1 MASLHLIYLKSTDYY
16 FLIKLAFFIRICL
29 LDLGLYGGLN
39 ERATCNKS
47 ISCLINELVKYF
59 ALSNLRP
66 RLERGVLLNFLHH
79 STYFSRFFSYCQGG
93 QNERT
98 IEFPKLVLYFE
109 PPGFL
114 MDIILPIISKYSN

>member
-66 RLERGVLLNFLHH
+66 RLEREVLLNYLHH
-79 STYFSRFFSYCQGG
+79 SAYFSRFFSYYQGG

-98 IEFPKLVLYFE
+98 VGFPKLVLYFE

-114 MDIILPIISKYSN
+114 RDIILPIICKYSN